1 MLSCMCGR
9 ATLAT
14 PREILRAL
22 YQLEQIELEGP
33 RYNIAPS
40 QALPVI
46 RVPHKLE
53 AIKWGLASAG
63 RGRGINVRAETVA
76 RAPMYR
82 DSFRKRRCL
91 VIVDGF
97 FEWRRGAGKKKQPYL
112 IRRADAQ
119 PFALAG
125 LWDRTADG
133 AESCAIITGAA
144 QGVVAPLHDRMPV
157 IVPQEGIA
165 RWLDASE
172 RNPSDLLAPSAAE
185 LVSHPVSMAVNNPAA
200 DDASLIEPLER
211 DAAGEENLPLFDER

>member
-1 MLSCMCGR
+1 MCGR

-14 PREILRAL
+14 PREILQAL
-22 YQLEQIELEGP
+22 FELEHIELDGA

-46 RVPHKLE
+46 RKPHRLE
-53 AIKWGLASAG
+53 AMKWGLPNAG
-63 RGRGINVRAETVA
+63 RARGINVRAETVA

-82 DSFRKRRCL
+82 DSFRSRRCL

-97 FEWRRGAGKKKQPYL
+97 FEWKRGAGKKKQPYL
-112 IRRADAQ
+112 VRRADAQ

-125 LWDRTADG
+125 LWDRAADG

-157 IVPQEGIA
+157 IVPRQEIA
-165 RWLDASE
+165 RWLDSSE
-172 RNPSDLLAPSAAE
+172 RNPSELLVPSAGQ
-185 LVSHPVSMAVNNPAA
+185 LVSYPVSLAVNNPAA
-200 DDASLIEPLER
+200 DDASLIEPVEA
-211 DAAGEENLPLFDER
+211 DAGGENLSLFHER